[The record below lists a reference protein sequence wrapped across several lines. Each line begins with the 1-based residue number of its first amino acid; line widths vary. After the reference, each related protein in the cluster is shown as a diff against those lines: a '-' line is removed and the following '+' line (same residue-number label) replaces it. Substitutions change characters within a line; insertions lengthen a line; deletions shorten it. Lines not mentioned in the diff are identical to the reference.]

1 MKIIETNLRSLI
13 REILAESSAAR
24 RAQTRAITGDR
35 NTKLEIWQLA
45 DSLIT
50 TPPSAHF
57 TMTSIQKVGINPG
70 SRYNTPLAL
79 YAYPVTD
86 LTVDQL
92 MGVFQ
97 SSGEAHAAAGASP
110 EEIKKIEANAA
121 KSAKYDEEQ
130 AQFFAQFPL
139 NELYHKLP
147 FVADAPYINFFRLQ
161 PDGVFYTSIGMTQ
174 AVYDAGM
181 ANLTAYVSQHDV
193 GNEKR
198 YGTPEEAMQQI
209 VDRAMSFHKIRGVPD
224 DVGRLK
230 VAWTATRGW
239 AQRLADQVQAGHAE
253 GMSPRALVMWRR
265 LLMEM
270 GIKAVCDDAGTSL
283 VHPAEPVQTAVMDTS
298 IVEIIRQFDNRT
310 PTMTIGGRK
319 RSEQQKTE
327 YEVQSGNSTS
337 MIKAALKDEN
347 TVGIDSPRAKA
358 TLQAM
363 QAAADSG
370 ENVFVKYLS
379 AMGGVGSISF
389 IKFVHIEKKTGK
401 RFRFLDALFR
411 DMNSELINYFGQ
423 RGILI
428 GFAFSDLLHRGVD
441 QQADQDLVANYL
453 INLMKFFENQ
463 YSVDSAYS
471 ASKLQEYLYRFLG
484 PDYMRSFPGVNL
496 EFLETRQDVL
506 DAFKSL
512 MSTLA
517 SIPKFSGELAHNIR
531 LMSTGGAPQLYPAF
545 RKIFVEEG
553 WPTDRIE
560 IDGYDYA
567 TQNNYV
573 ISQATAFEDVEQ
585 TRKINAEKQAEKDK
599 AVAAYW
605 ATSSAASPDD
615 EPEEWN
621 PPKPPALKS
630 IYKDPKFVK
639 KHGTKR
645 SFSSYSD
652 EDDG

>member
-1 MKIIETNLRSLI
+1 MHASLLRSLV
-13 REILAESSAAR
+13 REILEESSAAR

-97 SSGEAHAAAGASP
+97 PDVEAHAEAGASP
-110 EEIKKIEANAA
+110 EDLKKIAANKE
-121 KSAKYDEEQ
+121 KSAKSDEEQ

-139 NELYHKLP
+139 TEAYHQLP
-147 FVADAPYINFFRLQ
+147 FVASAPFINFFRLQ

-174 AVYDAGM
+174 GQYDAGM
-181 ANLTAYVSQHDV
+181 SNLTAYVKQRDV
-193 GNEKR
+193 GPDKR

-209 VDRAMSFHKIRGVPD
+209 VDRAMSFHKIRGGLD

-230 VAWTATRGW
+230 IAWTATRGW
-239 AQRLADQVQAGHAE
+239 AQRLADQVQGGDIE

-265 LLMEM
+265 LLLEV
-270 GIKAVCDDAGTSL
+270 GIKAVCDDAGLSL
-283 VHPAEPVQTAVMDTS
+283 VHPAEPTQTAVMDTT

-310 PTMTIGGRK
+310 PTVGIGGRE
-319 RSEQQKTE
+319 RSERQKTE
-327 YEVQSGNSTS
+327 YEVQTGDRLG

-347 TVGIDSPRAKA
+347 TIPNTPREKA
-358 TLQAM
+358 ALQAM

-370 ENVFVKYLS
+370 ENVFIKYLS
-379 AMGGVGSISF
+379 AMGDSGFVSF
-389 IKFVHIEKKTGK
+389 RKFTHIEKKTGK
-401 RFRFLDALFR
+401 RFKFLEALFR
-411 DMNSELINYFGQ
+411 DMISELANYFGQ
-423 RGILI
+423 RPSLI
-428 GFAFSDLLHRGVD
+428 GFVFSDMLGRGVD
-441 QQADQDLVANYL
+441 RQADQDLIASYL

-463 YSVDSAYS
+463 YRVDPAYS
-471 ASKLQEYLYRFLG
+471 LGKLQEYLYRFLG
-484 PDYMRSFPGVNL
+484 PDYMHSYRDLNL
-496 EFLETRQDVL
+496 KFLETRQDVL

-512 MSTLA
+512 MSTL
-517 SIPKFSGELAHNIR
+517 SRIPRFSGELTHNIR
-531 LMSTGGAPQLYPAF
+531 MIAGGGAPHLYPAF

-553 WPTDRIE
+553 WPAGQIE
-560 IDGYDYA
+560 IDGYDYE
-567 TQNNYV
+567 TKNNYV
-573 ISQATAFEDVEQ
+573 INQATAFEDVEQ
-585 TRKINAEKQAEKDK
+585 TRKVNAEKRAEKDK
-599 AVAAYW
+599 AAAAYW
-605 ATSSAASPDD
+605 AASASSPDLDD
-615 EPEEWN
+615 EPEGWN
-621 PPKPPALKS
+621 PPKSPSLAS
-630 IYKDPKFVK
+630 IYKDPKFLK
-639 KHGTKR
+639 KTSKSR
-645 SFSSYSD
+645 TFSSYDD

>member
-1 MKIIETNLRSLI
+1 MNAFLIRSLV
-13 REILAESSAAR
+13 REILSESSSAR

-50 TPPSAHF
+50 SPPSAHF
-57 TMTSIQKVGINPG
+57 TMTSIQKVGLNPG

-97 SSGEAHAAAGASP
+97 AAGEAHAAAGSSP
-110 EEIKKIEANAA
+110 AEISKIEASAA
-121 KSAKYDEEQ
+121 KSAKYDEDQ

-139 NELYHKLP
+139 NEIYHKLP
-147 FVADAPYINFFRLQ
+147 FVADAPFINFFRLR
-161 PDGVFYTSIGMTQ
+161 PDGVFYTSIGMSQ
-174 AVYDAGM
+174 GQYDAGM
-181 ANLTAYVSQHDV
+181 ASLTAYTAQNDV
-193 GNEKR
+193 GTDRR

-230 VAWTATRGW
+230 VAWTTTRGW
-239 AQRLADQVQAGHAE
+239 AQRLADQAQRGDAQ

-265 LLMEM
+265 LLLEM
-270 GIKAVCDDAGTSL
+270 GIKAVCDDAGLSL
-283 VHPAEPVQTAVMDTS
+283 VHPSEPVQTAVMDTS

-310 PTMTIGGRK
+310 PTMATGGRE
-319 RSEQQKTE
+319 RSERQKTE

-347 TVGIDSPRAKA
+347 TVGIDSPRSKT

-370 ENVFVKYLS
+370 ENVFVKYVN
-379 AMGGVGSISF
+379 AMGSSGSISF
-389 IKFVHIEKKTGK
+389 MKFVHIEKKTGK
-401 RFRFLDALFR
+401 RYRFLDALFR
-411 DMNSELINYFGQ
+411 DMNSELVNYFGQ

-428 GFAFSDLLHRGVD
+428 GFAFSDLLRRGVD
-441 QQADQDLVANYL
+441 QQADQDFVANYL
-453 INLMKFFENQ
+453 INLMKFLENQ

-471 ASKLQEYLYRFLG
+471 SSKLQEYLYRFLG
-484 PDYMRSFPGVNL
+484 PDYMSSHQAVNL
-496 EFLETRQDVL
+496 EFLEARQDVL

-517 SIPKFSGELAHNIR
+517 SIPKFSGELTHNIR
-531 LMSTGGAPQLYPAF
+531 MIAGGSAPHLYPAF

-553 WPTDRIE
+553 WPTGRIE
-560 IDGYDYA
+560 IDGYNYE

-573 ISQATAFEDVEQ
+573 ISQATAFENVEQ
-585 TRKINAEKQAEKDK
+585 TRKISAEKRAEKEK
-599 AVAAYW
+599 AVAAFW
-605 ATSSAASPDD
+605 NTPGPVE
-615 EPEEWN
+615 EPEWSL
-621 PPKPPALKS
+621 PKTPALNS
-630 IYKDPKFVK
+630 IYKDPKFLK
-639 KHGTKR
+639 KTGKR
-645 SFSSYSD
+645 NDYSSYED

>member
-1 MKIIETNLRSLI
+1 MHATLLRSLV
-13 REILAESSAAR
+13 REILSESSSAR
-24 RAQTRAITGDR
+24 RAYTRSITGDR

-370 ENVFVKYLS
+370 ENVFVKYVD
-379 AMGGVGSISF
+379 AMGSSGSISF
-389 IKFVHIEKKTGK
+389 NKFVHIERKTGK
-401 RFRFLDALFR
+401 RYRFLDALFR

-423 RGILI
+423 RNVII
-428 GFAFSDLLHRGVD
+428 GFTFSDLLRRGVD
-441 QQADQDLVANYL
+441 SQTDQNLVANYL
-453 INLMKFFENQ
+453 INLMKFLENQ
-463 YSVDSAYS
+463 YKVDSSYS
-471 ASKLQEYLYRFLG
+471 VGRLQEYLYRYLG
-484 PDYMRSFPGVNL
+484 PDYKRSESDPDL

-512 MSTLA
+512 MSTL
-517 SIPKFSGELAHNIR
+517 STITKFWGEQAHNIR
-531 LMSTGGAPQLYPAF
+531 MMAAGGPPHLYPAF
-545 RKIFVEEG
+545 RKIFVEDG
-553 WPTDRIE
+553 WPADRIE
-560 IDGYDYA
+560 VDGYDYA
-567 TQNNYV
+567 TENNYV
-573 ISQATAFEDVEQ
+573 ISQATAFEDVEL
-585 TRKINAEKQAEKDK
+585 TRKVNAEKRAEKDK

-605 ATSSAASPDD
+605 AASASSPDLD
-615 EPEEWN
+615 DDPEGWN
-621 PPKPPALKS
+621 PPKTPSLKS
-630 IYKDPKFVK
+630 IYKDPKFLK
-639 KHGTKR
+639 KTSKSR
-645 SFSSYSD
+645 TFSSYDD